1 MKTFKNFI
9 KEQQGRKE
17 YLQSELEKQKA
28 TLEKIPVLTDD
39 EMRAQNPG
47 ATQAYEDNVRESGK
61 KTSNPSQGAKNPKSK
76 RIITVNNSP
85 GSNPNPRRTVDGIET
100 NAPKLQIDQIKR
112 AFDKSPGKTTSKP
125 GESSRPKPE
134 SPKPETVSQSEV
146 SKKQDKFRKTSSGSS
161 TYKPTSKGIQDT
173 VASGNKP
180 RIPKKDLSK
189 QLVKVAKS
197 SYKST
202 IPIAKKV
209 GGRVLPGVE
218 AALSVAAERQKGSGW
233 LRSAAKAATVAAGGA
248 LGATAGSVAGPVGS
262 IAGGYGG
269 AVAADKAFDAIAGKN
284 AKERKAAAVMNRQ
297 RQYGKKIVGVGGET
311 KFDTK
316 KNTITTGGRTVKL
329 ANTSV
334 VTDPTTG
341 KKEVGYLAYKDGKA
355 VYKRGQA
362 AGTNDGV
369 LGRLKRWIDP
379 KGAAKR
385 DAAANAAKL
394 KQAQANDAAYRKAL
408 SGK

>member
-1 MKTFKNFI
+1 MKSFNQFI
-9 KEQQGRKE
+9 
-17 YLQSELEKQKA
+17 SEKRSEEI
-28 TLEKIPVLTDD
+28 EKITDRQRLERTPFLTDD
-39 EMRAQNPG
+39 EMRKQNPG
-47 ATQAYEDNVRESGK
+47 ATKAYEDDVASRK

-76 RIITVNNSP
+76 RIITVNN
-85 GSNPNPRRTVDGIET
+85 PRRIVGGIET
-100 NAPKLQIDQIKR
+100 NAPDKDIAKLQRSFEKSP
-112 AFDKSPGKTTSKP
+112 DKSTSRA
-125 GESSRPKPE
+125 GESSRPT

-189 QLVKVAKS
+189 QLANITKS

-394 KQAQANDAAYRKAL
+394 KQAQANDAQYRKAL

>member
-1 MKTFKNFI
+1 MKSFKQFI
-9 KEQQGRKE
+9 
-17 YLQSELEKQKA
+17 SEKRSEEI
-28 TLEKIPVLTDD
+28 EKITDRQRLERTPFLTDD
-39 EMRAQNPG
+39 EMRKQNPG
-47 ATQAYEDNVRESGK
+47 ATKAYEDDVASRK

-76 RIITVNNSP
+76 RNITVNNSP
-85 GSNPNPRRTVDGIET
+85 GPNPNPRRIVGGIET
-100 NAPKLQIDQIKR
+100 NAPDKDIAKLQRSFEKSP
-112 AFDKSPGKTTSKP
+112 DKSTSKP
-125 GESSRPKPE
+125 GESSRPT

-189 QLVKVAKS
+189 QLANITKS
-197 SYKST
+197 SYKASV
-202 IPIAKKV
+202 PIAKKV

-379 KGAAKR
+379 KGTAKR